1 MDRLARWIS
10 LDPEGVSGVVA
21 VCRGFARTLGE
32 SGAPRAPRSAPI
44 CLWGRAAEPVRL
56 DDELWAGPGEFVFAL
71 LVPRRLAP
79 GRADR
84 WLAWGLSPVVAA
96 LRRFGA
102 HAYLDGNGVCL
113 HGSRIGGGVAR
124 EIDGCAAIL
133 GTFPAEPP
141 PRFDERGERGA
152 LLEFDPWLAALNREG
167 RARQILAAFRSA
179 LEVQHGWQFD
189 TGWPSEAEL
198 SAIASE
204 VTL

>member
-1 MDRLARWIS
+1 MSQPARWIR
-10 LDPEGVSGVVA
+10 LDPEGASGVVA
-21 VCRGFARTLGE
+21 VCRGFARAQGE
-32 SGAPRAPRSAPI
+32 RGLPV
-44 CLWGRAAEPVRL
+44 CLWGRAVEPVRL
-56 DDELWAGPGEFVFAL
+56 DDELWAEPGEFLFAL

-84 WLAWGLSPVVAA
+84 WLAWGLSPVIAA

-102 HAYLDGNGVCL
+102 HAYLDANAVCL
-113 HGSRIGGGVAR
+113 HGRRIGGGVAR
-124 EIDGCAAIL
+124 EVDGCAVIL

-141 PRFDERGERGA
+141 RAGERRA

-167 RARQILAAFRSA
+167 RARQILAAFRSS

-198 SAIASE
+198 SAITSE
-204 VTL
+204 VAL

>member
-1 MDRLARWIS
+1 MDRLARWIR
-10 LDPEGVSGVVA
+10 LDPEGVPGVVA
-21 VCRGFARTLGE
+21 VCRGFARAQGE
-32 SGAPRAPRSAPI
+32 RGSPV
-44 CLWGRAAEPVRL
+44 CLWGRATEPVRL
-56 DDELWAGPGEFVFAL
+56 DDELWAEPGEFVFAL

-102 HAYLDGNGVCL
+102 HAYLDANAVCL
-113 HGSRIGGGVAR
+113 HGRRIGGGVAR

-141 PRFDERGERGA
+141 RAGERGA

-167 RARQILAAFRSA
+167 RARQILAAFRSS

-189 TGWPSEAEL
+189 TGWPSEAEM
-198 SAIASE
+198 SAITSE
-204 VTL
+204 VTP